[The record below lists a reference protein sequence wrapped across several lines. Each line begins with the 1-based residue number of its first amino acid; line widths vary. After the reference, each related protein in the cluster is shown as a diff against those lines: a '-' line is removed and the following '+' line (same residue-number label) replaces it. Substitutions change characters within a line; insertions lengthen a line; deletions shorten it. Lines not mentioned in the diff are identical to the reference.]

1 VSLKTVE
8 GDRLLALVTSA
19 IALLEKLGDDRVLLA
34 QLPEA
39 ERKRLLEA
47 SSRLA
52 NPSREDRRRIQKRFR
67 LLDRDAE
74 RAHDAAQ
81 TSATG
86 IRATRTFVTPQKQL
100 LPVREVFEPA
110 EQRAQLKRPRACY
123 VCKTKFTE
131 LHFFYD
137 ALCPP
142 CAALN
147 YGKRLQT
154 HPLDGKV
161 ALVTGARVKIGYQA
175 ALILLRAGARVVV
188 TTRFVND
195 CAERFAREPD
205 HAAFSPRLQIFGIDL
220 RHAPSVELLCAHLCQ
235 TLPRLDVLINNA
247 AQTVRRPAG
256 FYAHLLERER
266 VVPAALPEAI
276 AQTVA
281 AHHAFARTVAPA
293 DGQLALRSQL
303 SALGVLGAAEL
314 SQAQLL
320 PDDATS
326 GAHFPEGLLD
336 GDRQQVDLRD
346 HNSWRMKA
354 ADVSLPE
361 LVEVHLVNTI
371 APFIFNARLRP
382 LMAATAGRDK
392 HIVNVSAME
401 ASFSRRLKTDKH
413 PHTNMAKAALNMMTR
428 TSASEYACDHI
439 FMNSVDTGWVT
450 DEDPL
455 IHVSRKQR
463 VHEFF
468 PPLDSVD
475 GAARVLDPLFSGLRT
490 GAHLFGRFFKDYRE
504 AEW

>member
-1 VSLKTVE
+1 MASDETDQLLSLVKSAVE
-8 GDRLLALVTSA
+8 LLERLAADRALLA
-19 IALLEKLGDDRVLLA
+19 E
-34 QLPEA
+34 LPAA
-39 ERKRLLEA
+39 ERTRLLEA

-52 NPSREDRRRIQKRFR
+52 NPSRNDRRRLQKRFR
-67 LLDRDAE
+67 LLDRTSE
-74 RAHDAAQ
+74 RAHDAAL
-81 TSATG
+81 SAATG
-86 IRATRTFVTPQKQL
+86 LRATRSFVTPQKQL

-110 EQRAQLKRPRACY
+110 ERPAPLKRPRACY
-123 VCKTKFTE
+123 ICKAKFTE

-147 YGKRLQT
+147 YEKRQQAV
-154 HPLDGKV
+154 PLEGKV

-175 ALILLRAGARVVV
+175 ALILLRAGAQVVV

-220 RHAPSVELLCAHLCQ
+220 RHAPSVELLCAHLCR

-266 VVPAALPEAI
+266 VPPAALPEAL
-276 AQTVA
+276 ASTVA
-281 AHHAFARTVAPA
+281 AHHAFARAVAPG

-320 PDDATS
+320 PDDTAS

-346 HNSWRMKA
+346 ANSWRMKA

-371 APFIFNARLRP
+371 APFLFNARLRP
-382 LMAATAGRDK
+382 LMAGTPGRDK

-401 ASFSRRLKTDKH
+401 ASFSRRKKTDKH

-428 TSASEYACDHI
+428 TSAAEYAEDHI

-475 GAARVLDPLFSGLRT
+475 GAARVLDPLFSGLKT
-490 GAHLFGRFFKDYRE
+490 GGHVFGRFFKDYRE
-504 AEW
+504 TEW